1 MNSRNPSTSTNLRE
15 QIKPLK
21 LEGAHLLQEV
31 LNGASDA
38 IISLD
43 YKQRILLFNKQAEVL
58 FGYPLEE
65 VIGKPLNLLMPKRF
79 REAHAV
85 HVKRFATWKTQRRLM
100 SERPDLVGLR
110 KNGEEF
116 PVEIMISKTK
126 VKGVGIFTAI
136 IRDITERVRTENQL
150 KEYREHLQVLVEER
164 TLQLEAVNIELES
177 FSYSVSHDLRAP
189 LRGIDGFSKVLL
201 EDFADRL
208 GSDGQGYLNRIR
220 AASQR
225 MAKLIDDLLN
235 LSSMTR
241 AELHTEPV
249 DLSQLVRDIADDLQR
264 SEPGRRVS
272 FRIAEGLIV
281 NGDKVLLRVA
291 LDNLLGNAWKFTG
304 ERSQAK
310 IEFGVT
316 QKDGK
321 SVYFVKDDGDG
332 FDMAY
337 ANKLFVAFQRL
348 HRATEFE
355 GTGIGLA
362 TVKRIIH
369 RHGGRIWAEGEKGK
383 GATFYFVL

>member
-304 ERSQAK
+304 KRSQAK

-316 QKDGK
+316 QREGK
-321 SVYFVKDDGDG
+321 SVYFVKDNGDG
-332 FDMAY
+332 FNMAY